1 MSDPPL
7 NITAPRP
14 SFANSHSR
22 SAFGF
27 QTMTIPDTGYPQD
40 ITMAY
45 NVDVANTMD
54 EEDTNMAKE
63 VNEGE
68 LY

>member
-1 MSDPPL
+1 
-7 NITAPRP
+7 
-14 SFANSHSR
+14 
-22 SAFGF
+22 
-27 QTMTIPDTGYPQD
+27 MTIPDTGYPQD